1 MSGQAHLSHDHV
13 AGGCGHDHAAPG
25 HDHSHGIADNPRYRW
40 ILWIA
45 LLANAAMFAIEIVA
59 GLAAHSV
66 SLQAD
71 ALDFLGDAANYA
83 VSLFVLGLALRW
95 RARASLLK
103 ALSMGLFAAWVLGRT
118 GINLMQGTL
127 PEAATMGVV
136 GAVALFAN
144 LAVAL
149 LLFRFREGD
158 SNMRSVWLCTR
169 NDALGN
175 IAVLAA
181 AGGVFGLS
189 AGWPDLIVAAGMATL
204 AAVASV
210 QIGRLALRELRVPA

>member
-1 MSGQAHLSHDHV
+1 MSASCRDH
-13 AGGCGHDHAAPG
+13 GHGHDHHDHDAPG
-25 HDHSHGIADNPRYRW
+25 HDHSHGLADDPRYRW

-45 LLANAAMFAIEIVA
+45 LGANAAMFVTEIVA
-59 GLAAHSV
+59 GIAAGSV

-83 VSLFVLGLALRW
+83 VSLFVLGMALRW

-103 ALSMGLFAAWVLGRT
+103 ALSMGLFAVWVLGRT
-118 GINLMQGTL
+118 GISLMQGTL
-127 PEAATMGVV
+127 PEASTMGVV
-136 GAVALFAN
+136 GLLALATNIAVA
-144 LAVAL
+144 V
-149 LLFRFREGD
+149 LLFRFRDGD

-175 IAVLAA
+175 VAVLAA

-189 AGWPDLIVAAGMATL
+189 AGWPDLVVAVGMALL
-204 AAVASV
+204 AATAAV
-210 QIGRLALRELRVPA
+210 QVGRHALQELRVTA

>member
-1 MSGQAHLSHDHV
+1 MSACCHGPAHTQEHHDH
-13 AGGCGHDHAAPG
+13 GAPG
-25 HDHSHGIADNPRYRW
+25 HDHGHGMGDDPRYRW

-45 LLANAAMFAIEIVA
+45 LGANVAMFLTEIVA
-59 GLAAHSV
+59 GVAAGSV

-83 VSLFVLGLALRW
+83 VSLFVLGMALRW

-103 ALSMGLFAAWVLGRT
+103 AFSMGLFAAWVLGRA
-118 GINLMQGTL
+118 GLNLVQGTV
-127 PEAATMGVV
+127 PEASTMGVV
-136 GAVALFAN
+136 GLLALATNIAVA
-144 LAVAL
+144 V
-149 LLFRFREGD
+149 LLFRFRDGD

-189 AGWPDLIVAAGMATL
+189 AGWPDLVVAVGMALL
-204 AAVASV
+204 AATASV
-210 QIGRLALRELRVPA
+210 QVGRHALRELSVTA

>member
-1 MSGQAHLSHDHV
+1 MSACCEHHSHGPARHDH
-13 AGGCGHDHAAPG
+13 DAPG
-25 HDHSHGIADNPRYRW
+25 HDHAHGLADDPRYRW

-45 LLANAAMFAIEIVA
+45 LGANAAMFIAEMAA
-59 GLAAHSV
+59 GLAAGSV

-103 ALSMGLFAAWVLGRT
+103 ALSMGLFAIWVLGRT
-118 GINLMQGTL
+118 GINLLHGTL
-127 PEAATMGVV
+127 PEAMTMGVV
-136 GAVALFAN
+136 GLLALFTN
-144 LAVAL
+144 LAVAG
-149 LLFRFREGD
+149 LLFRYRRGD

-175 IAVLAA
+175 VAVLAA
-181 AGGVFGLS
+181 AGGVLGLS
-189 AGWPDLIVAAGMATL
+189 AGWPDLLVAVGMALL
-204 AAVASV
+204 AASAAV
-210 QIGRLALRELRVPA
+210 QVGRHAVSELRAPA